1 MDWSQHS
8 IPAMR
13 LEPRFGDRIV
23 PAFCE
28 RPGSI
33 SAMVAEAV
41 ARNGDGEALVCGDA
55 RLTWRELAQ
64 RSAQIAAGFARLGLT
79 RGDRVAVLLG
89 NRIEFVLTMLGAAH
103 AGLVTVLLST
113 RQQKPEIA
121 YVLTDCGA
129 RLLVHEAALAD
140 RVPDAADIPDVA
152 HRIAVDDDPGRSRF
166 AELADHAA
174 MAAPV
179 AVGEEDTA
187 MILYTSGTT
196 GKPKGAML
204 AHCNIIHS
212 AMVFVSCLKLTEA
225 DRSIAAVP
233 LGHVTGVVA
242 NIMTMVRC
250 AGALIVM
257 PEFKAAEYLKL
268 AARER
273 VTYTVMVPAMYNL
286 CLLQPDFDSYDLS
299 SWRIGGFGGAPM
311 PVATIE
317 KLDKKIPGLKL
328 ANCYG
333 ATETTSP
340 STMMPGELTAS
351 HIDSVGLPCPGAQIV
366 VMDANGREL
375 PRGEI
380 GEIWIHGASVI
391 KGYWNNS
398 KATTE
403 SFTAGF
409 WHSGD
414 LGSIDAEN
422 FVRVFDRQ
430 KDMINRGGL
439 KIYSA
444 EVESV
449 LASHPDVI
457 ESAIIAKPCPVL
469 GERVHAVV
477 VTRREL
483 EAATLRTW
491 CAERLSDYKVPES
504 IDVRLE
510 SLPRNANGKVMKS
523 QLREAF
529 AAQISAEARAKEN
542 PRRVLSRLFG
552 FGIMPID
559 HNGVGMRHDG
569 HEPDQ
574 AHRQR
579 PERIPVDPVHFPA
592 RLNFNSV
599 FKRKLAPDLI
609 RGGYRFAPRKRVRTR
624 IQPQIRQKL
633 CPRTHPDTQVYRT
646 LRCRNGSGFLSRPP
660 WTNRRSSAPAC

>member
-8 IPAMR
+8 IPPMR
-13 LEPRFGDRIV
+13 LEARFGDRV
-23 PAFCE
+23 VAAFGE
-28 RPGSI
+28 RPKSVW
-33 SAMVAEAV
+33 AMVADAV
-41 ARNGDGEALVCGDA
+41 ARNPEGEALVCGE
-55 RLTWRELAQ
+55 RRMNWREVAQ
-64 RSAQIAAGFARLGLT
+64 RSAGIAAGFQKLGLR

-89 NRIEFVLTMLGAAH
+89 NRIEFVLTMFAAAH

-129 RLLVHEAALAD
+129 RLLIHEAALAG
-140 RVPDAADIPDVA
+140 RVPDARDIPDLAFRVA
-152 HRIAVDDDPGRSRF
+152 IDDDPKLSGFS
-166 AELADHAA
+166 ELADNAPLQAA
-174 MAAPV
+174 AE
-179 AVGEEDTA
+179 VGEEDTA

-204 AHCNIIHS
+204 AHCTIIHS
-212 AMVFVSCLKLTEA
+212 SMVFVSCLKLTAA

-242 NIMTMVRC
+242 NITTMLSC
-250 AGALIVM
+250 AGALIIM
-257 PEFKAAEYLKL
+257 PEFKAAVYLKV

-311 PVATIE
+311 PIATIE
-317 KLDKKIPGLKL
+317 RLDARIPGLKL
-328 ANCYG
+328 MNCYG

-351 HIDSVGLPCPGAQIV
+351 HFDSVGLPCPGAEIIV
-366 VMDANGREL
+366 MSSDGHQL
-375 PRGEI
+375 PPGEI
-380 GEIWIHGASVI
+380 GELWIRSGSVI
-391 KGYWNNS
+391 KGYWNNP
-398 KATTE
+398 KATAE

-414 LGSIDAEN
+414 LGSVDAEN

-449 LASHPDVI
+449 LASHPDVV

-477 VTRREL
+477 VTRNPVAGEV
-483 EAATLRTW
+483 LRAW
-491 CAERLSDYKVPES
+491 CAERLSDYKVPET
-504 IDVRLE
+504 IDLTSE
-510 SLPRNANGKVMKS
+510 PLPRNANGKVMKR
-523 QLREAF
+523 QLREAWA
-529 AAQISAEARAKEN
+529 AAQN
-542 PRRVLSRLFG
+542 
-552 FGIMPID
+552 
-559 HNGVGMRHDG
+559 
-569 HEPDQ
+569 
-574 AHRQR
+574 
-579 PERIPVDPVHFPA
+579 
-592 RLNFNSV
+592 
-599 FKRKLAPDLI
+599 
-609 RGGYRFAPRKRVRTR
+609 
-624 IQPQIRQKL
+624 
-633 CPRTHPDTQVYRT
+633 
-646 LRCRNGSGFLSRPP
+646 
-660 WTNRRSSAPAC
+660 

>member
-1 MDWSQHS
+1 MDWSGHN

-13 LEPRFGDRIV
+13 LEARFGDRLV

-28 RPGSI
+28 RPGHI
-33 SAMVAEAV
+33 WAMIAEA
-41 ARNGDGEALVCGDA
+41 ADRNPDNEALICGE
-55 RLTWRELAQ
+55 RRMNWREVVQ
-64 RSAQIAAGFARLGLT
+64 QSGRIAAGFARLGLV

-89 NRIEFVLTMLGAAH
+89 NRIEFALTMFAAAH

-129 RLLVHEAALAD
+129 KLLIHEATHAD
-140 RVPDAADIPDVA
+140 RIPDARDVPDLQ
-152 HRIAVDDDPGRSRF
+152 HRISVDDAGNAQF
-166 AELADHAA
+166 AALLDHAPA
-174 MAAPV
+174 TPAD
-179 AVGEEDTA
+179 VGEEDTA

-204 AHCNIIHS
+204 AHCNVIHS
-212 AMVFVSCLKLTEA
+212 AMVFVSSMQLHAA

-250 AGALIVM
+250 AGTLIIM

-286 CLLQPDFDSYDLS
+286 CLLQPDVDSYDLS

-311 PVATIE
+311 PIATIE
-317 KLDKKIPGLKL
+317 RLDAKIPGLKL
-328 ANCYG
+328 MNCYG

-340 STMMPGELTAS
+340 STIMPGELTAK
-351 HIDSVGLPCPGAQIV
+351 HIDSVGLPCPGAQIIV
-366 VMDANGREL
+366 VDGDGREL

-391 KGYWNNS
+391 KGYWNNPE
-398 KATTE
+398 ATAE

-414 LGSIDAEN
+414 LGSIDGSN

-449 LASHPDVI
+449 LSGHPAVL

-477 VTRREL
+477 VVRGEVST
-483 EAATLRTW
+483 ATLRAW
-491 CAERLSDYKVPES
+491 CAERLSDYKVPET
-504 IDVRLE
+504 IDLSAE
-510 SLPRNANGKVMKS
+510 PLPRNANGKVLKR
-523 QLREAF
+523 QLREA
-529 AAQISAEARAKEN
+529 RAG
-542 PRRVLSRLFG
+542 R
-552 FGIMPID
+552 
-559 HNGVGMRHDG
+559 
-569 HEPDQ
+569 
-574 AHRQR
+574 
-579 PERIPVDPVHFPA
+579 
-592 RLNFNSV
+592 
-599 FKRKLAPDLI
+599 
-609 RGGYRFAPRKRVRTR
+609 
-624 IQPQIRQKL
+624 
-633 CPRTHPDTQVYRT
+633 
-646 LRCRNGSGFLSRPP
+646 
-660 WTNRRSSAPAC
+660 

>member
-1 MDWSQHS
+1 MDWSGHN
-8 IPAMR
+8 IPVMR
-13 LEPRFGDRIV
+13 LEARFGDRLV

-28 RPGSI
+28 RPSHI
-33 SAMVAEAV
+33 WAMIADAA
-41 ARNGDGEALVCGDA
+41 ARNPDGEALVCGERRMD
-55 RLTWRELAQ
+55 WREVVQ
-64 RSAQIAAGFARLGLT
+64 QSARIAAGFARLGLAP
-79 RGDRVAVLLG
+79 GDRVAVLLG
-89 NRIEFVLTMLGAAH
+89 NRIEFALTMFAAAH

-129 RLLVHEAALAD
+129 KLLIHEATHAD
-140 RVPDAADIPDVA
+140 RIPDAHDVPDLQHRLSIDDVGNAQFAA
-152 HRIAVDDDPGRSRF
+152 
-166 AELADHAA
+166 LLDHAPA
-174 MAAPV
+174 PPV

-204 AHCNIIHS
+204 AHCNVIHS
-212 AMVFVSCLKLTEA
+212 AMVFVSSMQLNAA

-250 AGALIVM
+250 AGALIIM

-286 CLLQPDFDSYDLS
+286 CLMQPDFDSYDLS
-299 SWRIGGFGGAPM
+299 NWRIGGFGGAPM
-311 PVATIE
+311 PIATIE
-317 KLDKKIPGLKL
+317 GLDAKIPGLKL
-328 ANCYG
+328 MNCYG

-340 STMMPGELTAS
+340 STIMPGELTAK
-351 HIDSVGLPCPGAQIV
+351 HIDTVGLPCPGALIV
-366 VMDANGREL
+366 VVDAGGREL

-391 KGYWNNS
+391 KGYWNNP
-398 KATTE
+398 KATAE

-414 LGSIDAEN
+414 LGSIDAQN

-449 LASHPDVI
+449 LSGHPAVL

-477 VTRREL
+477 VVRSEVTT
-483 EAATLRTW
+483 ATLRAW
-491 CAERLSDYKVPES
+491 CAERLSDYKVPET
-504 IDVRLE
+504 IDLATE
-510 SLPRNANGKVMKS
+510 PLPRNANGKVLKR
-523 QLREAF
+523 QLREA
-529 AAQISAEARAKEN
+529 RADVK
-542 PRRVLSRLFG
+542 
-552 FGIMPID
+552 I
-559 HNGVGMRHDG
+559 
-569 HEPDQ
+569 
-574 AHRQR
+574 
-579 PERIPVDPVHFPA
+579 
-592 RLNFNSV
+592 
-599 FKRKLAPDLI
+599 
-609 RGGYRFAPRKRVRTR
+609 
-624 IQPQIRQKL
+624 
-633 CPRTHPDTQVYRT
+633 
-646 LRCRNGSGFLSRPP
+646 
-660 WTNRRSSAPAC
+660 